1 MKQLNF
7 RLSDEEYNILEVL
20 SHHLN
25 ESIPN
30 LSKKILLENLAEIR
44 IKIALTAYQENKIGL
59 KKAWKLS
66 GLSFLE
72 FNNLLVE
79 HQIEPPIPE
88 ALDDKLIEIALD
100 IKKED
105 LFKPKK

>member
-1 MKQLNF
+1 MKQINF

-44 IKIALTAYQENKIGL
+44 IKIALTAYQTHQIGL

-66 GLSFLE
+66 GLSFFE
-72 FNNLLVE
+72 FNKLVVE

-88 ALDDKLIEIALD
+88 ELDDKLIEIALD